1 MRETIKVSETVKV
14 RVRHAMPYCLQG
26 MAENNCVTF
35 IVLVPG
41 SVRSELRMKTVLCT
55 PDMLWFIY

>member
-1 MRETIKVSETVKV
+1 
-14 RVRHAMPYCLQG
+14 MPYCLQV

-55 PDMLWFIY
+55 PDMLWVIY

>member
-1 MRETIKVSETVKV
+1 
-14 RVRHAMPYCLQG
+14 MPYCLQG

-35 IVLVPG
+35 IVPVPG
-41 SVRSELRMKTVLCT
+41 SVHNELGMKTVLCT